1 MKRKNKKLILKITTV
16 VSSILLFLFAG
27 IALRFLDFSETEA
40 DAYEISYVG
49 SLDGT
54 VVDIPSVMYS
64 SKGSYPTTY
73 YSGYETKVSDLLGK
87 MEPVSAEWEGFE
99 GTYVGSPVDV
109 GDNKSFSFY
118 GWYWDKACTMEFN
131 GTVSQKP
138 VGDIKLYAKL
148 TVDYWIGPY

>member
-1 MKRKNKKLILKITTV
+1 MKRKNKKLILQITTV
-16 VSSILLFLFAG
+16 VSSILLFLLAG
-27 IALRFLDFSETEA
+27 LVLRFLDFSETEA
-40 DAYEISYVG
+40 DAYGISYVG

-73 YSGYETKVSDLLGK
+73 YSGYETKISDLLGK
-87 MEPVSAEWEGFE
+87 MDPVEWDGWK
-99 GTYVGSPVDV
+99 GAYSGSPVEV
-109 GDNKSFSFY
+109 GNNKTFSFY

-131 GTVSQKP
+131 GTVSQES

-148 TVDYWIGPY
+148 TVDYWSPNY